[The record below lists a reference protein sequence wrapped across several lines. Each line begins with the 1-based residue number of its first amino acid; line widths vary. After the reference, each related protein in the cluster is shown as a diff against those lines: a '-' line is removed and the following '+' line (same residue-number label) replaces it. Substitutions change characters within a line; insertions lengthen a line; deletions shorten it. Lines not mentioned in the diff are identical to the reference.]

1 MREIVKET
9 KEYEKIKNKK
19 IITRLIIGISL

>member
-9 KEYEKIKNKK
+9 KEYENNNNNNNNNNNRIDNWH
-19 IITRLIIGISL
+19 